1 LNGIFCRELAA
12 LLATRHIVSVVYVRY
27 HYQGGEPEIIEHKQH
42 GFNEYEISIPR
53 KTGLFSFW
61 YHQYQV
67 KKLLK
72 DCLQRC
78 SHVDVFHVQVGWKA
92 AWDAAFLLKREN
104 IPLVITEHN
113 TDWLP
118 RDRKYPFWKRLLTAW
133 AMRRASAFTAVSANL
148 AEAVSKA
155 TGRKILEIPNPV
167 DSAFTSAAIANQKHE
182 GLVFLHVSNFNL
194 RQKQTD
200 KIIRVFSQ
208 YVKENP
214 NARLQLNVPED
225 ACKQFKMAHPD
236 YAWENIEC
244 LPPVADKML
253 LLQRMQ
259 NADFLLSYS
268 LYETFGLVIAEAL
281 CLGVPAI
288 YTPCKGADIHIDDKM
303 GICCD
308 ADSEETLLEA
318 FRKSGEFSADRNYI
332 ASSARKQFNGEAVLH
347 AYELLYDN
355 LIK

>member
-1 LNGIFCRELAA
+1 MAA
-12 LLATRHIVSVVYVRY
+12 LLAIRHNVSVAYVRY
-27 HYQGGEPEIIEHKQH
+27 HSQGGEPEIIEHKQH
-42 GFNEYEISIPR
+42 SFIEYEISIPR

-61 YHQYQV
+61 YHQYQLR
-67 KKLLK
+67 KLLN
-72 DCLQRC
+72 DCLKK
-78 SHVDVFHVQVGWKA
+78 SSDVDVIHVQVGWKA
-92 AWDAAFLLKREN
+92 AWDAVWLMNKGE
-104 IPLVITEHN
+104 IPLVVTEHN

-118 RDRKYPFWKRLLTAW
+118 DDRKYPFWKRLLTAW
-133 AMRRASAFTAVSANL
+133 AMQRASAVTAVSANL

-155 TGRKILEIPNPV
+155 TGRKIAVIPNPV
-167 DSAFTSAAIANQKHE
+167 DSAVTSAAIVNHKHE

-208 YVKENP
+208 YVQENP

-225 ACKQFKMAHPD
+225 AYTQFKTTHPD

-244 LPPVADKML
+244 LPPVADKTVL
-253 LLQRMQ
+253 LKRMQ
-259 NADFLLSYS
+259 NADFLLSNS

-281 CLGVPAI
+281 CLGVPVI
-288 YTPCKGADIHIDDKM
+288 FTPCKGADIHIDDRM
-303 GICCD
+303 GIRCN
-308 ADSEETLLEA
+308 AHSEVTLLAA
-318 FRKSGEFSADRNYI
+318 FRKSGEFAADRNYI

-355 LIK
+355 LIE